1 MNAKIVPEIELNNDI
16 ESNIQRVDFIQI
28 SFECHICFEEFSYN
42 IKDFQYTSQC
52 DTGKHYLCA
61 DCNKN
66 WIKTCNENRKDHI
79 CVVCKNLI
87 NKYQENVVI
96 HEENETNMNNNI
108 TRRPVLITNH
118 NVNNSTPFVVK
129 LLIFD
134 FIFII
139 ISLIIMNNMKLSENT
154 KNGIYFM
161 YGFLM
166 LCTLLAC
173 CITTESNV
181 RIVP

>member
-1 MNAKIVPEIELNNDI
+1 MNAKIMPEIELNNDI
-16 ESNIQRVDFIQI
+16 ESNIQRADFIQI
-28 SFECHICFEEFSYN
+28 SFECHICFENFSYN

-52 DTGKHYLCA
+52 DTGKHYLCV
-61 DCNKN
+61 DCNTN
-66 WIKTCNENRKDHI
+66 WIKSCNESKKDHI

-87 NKYQENVVI
+87 NKYEVVQ
-96 HEENETNMNNNI
+96 EENETNINNNI

-118 NVNNSTPFVVK
+118 NVNNSLPFVVK

-134 FIFII
+134 FMFIVI
-139 ISLIIMNNMKLSENT
+139 TLIIMGNMKLSENT

-166 LCTLLAC
+166 LCTLLVC
-173 CITTESNV
+173 CITTESNI